1 MVFRKDNKIESFQR
15 QISALRQQLGP
26 TGEEGEEDALYDRGD
41 LGRSDDPTP
50 VRAGASSAA
59 TLAPVPMDTRAVQA
73 QPYDTDRDR
82 THYTPYSAPERRLD
96 PDMSQQP
103 ADYPTPIADA
113 QTSVIAHDT
122 TWKGDLQSDGTIHVH
137 GRVEGSIRAKQ
148 DVFVAEEADVDATIT
163 ATNVVVAG
171 FVKGSIR
178 CGGRFE
184 ALPQARIAGEVQ
196 APTLVV
202 HDGANVTGQ
211 FRMGAGEG
219 TEAAKPAVVQR
230 RAVRGGA

>member
-1 MVFRKDNKIESFQR
+1 MVFRKDSKIDAFQR

-26 TGEEGEEDALYDRGD
+26 TGEEGEDDGLYGNDVDRVEE
-41 LGRSDDPTP
+41 PP
-50 VRAGASSAA
+50 VRAAPTAVAS
-59 TLAPVPMDTRAVQA
+59 LPPPEPRPAPTYEPERERYTSYSSVP
-73 QPYDTDRDR
+73 
-82 THYTPYSAPERRLD
+82 SRRLD
-96 PDMSQQP
+96 PEPEPP
-103 ADYPTPIADA
+103 APYSTPVVDA

-163 ATNVVVAG
+163 ANNVVIAG
-171 FVKGSIR
+171 YVKGTIR
-178 CGGRFE
+178 CGSRFE

-219 TEAAKPAVVQR
+219 TEAAKPPVVQR
-230 RAVRGGA
+230 RAARGGA